1 MPPGYGYLTRHLPCK
16 EPHARLSG
24 SASRQASSS
33 ARNEEKTRLHAQMPK
48 CSGLNGHNEQ
58 TPILRVPLQTGLR
71 FDSRGYEQPLHQRA
85 YGTTNSGWLA
95 GDRCTNSAATTSVSD
110 GKTAAAMAS
119 GQTLLLK
126 DPRSRPLT
134 GDENQPLKPKSRRP
148 GAQVALTVS
157 SAEATASAEAA
168 SPMATT
174 TSAPMTA
181 ATCPPTP
188 HQRAAAAPMRTD
200 RSSLPLSPQE
210 RERDRP
216 GTRVP
221 PSRRTTC
228 CATPWCS
235 RRPSPGWRTDNC
247 TLSRKQQ
254 FAFPRMAGGRL
265 LRRAGVCPSPL
276 NAGGRSGSPAHEEA
290 GPNSVRPPPQPG

>member
-1 MPPGYGYLTRHLPCK
+1 M
-16 EPHARLSG
+16 
-24 SASRQASSS
+24 ASRS
-33 ARNEEKTRLHAQMPK
+33 NT
-48 CSGLNGHNEQ
+48 CSGLDSHNEH

-71 FDSRGYEQPLHQRA
+71 FHYRGYEQPPHQRA
-85 YGTTNSGWLA
+85 CGRTNSGWLA

-110 GKTAAAMAS
+110 GKTAAAMAL
-119 GQTLLLK
+119 GQTLPLEG
-126 DPRSRPLT
+126 PRSRPLT
-134 GDENQPLKPKSRRP
+134 GDENQPLKPKSRRL

-174 TSAPMTA
+174 TLAPTIA

-188 HQRAAAAPMRTD
+188 HQRAAAAPKRTG

-216 GTRVP
+216 GTRVQ

-235 RRPSPGWRTDNC
+235 RRPSPRC
-247 TLSRKQQ
+247 ERE
-254 FAFPRMAGGRL
+254 M
-265 LRRAGVCPSPL
+265 CPWAISKYF
-276 NAGGRSGSPAHEEA
+276 GD
-290 GPNSVRPPPQPG
+290 

>member
-1 MPPGYGYLTRHLPCK
+1 
-16 EPHARLSG
+16 
-24 SASRQASSS
+24 
-33 ARNEEKTRLHAQMPK
+33 MPK
-48 CSGLNGHNEQ
+48 CLGLSGHNEQ

-71 FDSRGYEQPLHQRA
+71 FHSRGYKRPPHQRA
-85 YGTTNSGWLA
+85 YGTTNSRWLA
-95 GDRCTNSAATTSVSD
+95 DGRCTNSAATTSVLG

-126 DPRSRPLT
+126 GPHSRPLT
-134 GDENQPLKPKSRRP
+134 GDENQPLEPKSRRS

-157 SAEATASAEAA
+157 SVEATASAEAA

-174 TSAPMTA
+174 TSAPTTA

-188 HQRAAAAPMRTD
+188 HQRVAATPKRTG

-216 GTRVP
+216 RTRVP

-228 CATPWCS
+228 CVTPGAAGN
-235 RRPSPGWRTDNC
+235 RRP
-247 TLSRKQQ
+247 
-254 FAFPRMAGGRL
+254 GG
-265 LRRAGVCPSPL
+265 
-276 NAGGRSGSPAHEEA
+276 
-290 GPNSVRPPPQPG
+290 